1 MYYIVDDNE
10 LEGLANGTKRIGEV
24 KKVENLALFSW
35 SGMDVKE
42 MISQFEP
49 SEKKYNLE
57 EVIKKVSEYLINYD
71 IGLEVEEC
79 FKLAIRELDNNQEEQ
94 CRK

>member
-24 KKVENLALFSW
+24 KKVENLALFSK

-42 MISQFEP
+42 MISQIET

-57 EVIKKVSEYLINYD
+57 EVIKKVSDYLIND
-71 IGLEVEEC
+71 NIGLEVEEC
-79 FKLAIRELDNNQEEQ
+79 FKLAIQELDN
-94 CRK
+94 K